1 MNAVD
6 TLLRWWPLGALDTGV
21 LAIGALFMAQA
32 LNLAWERRE
41 IARLMSED
49 ERSAGCGPT
58 ILFVLV
64 GLLWATS
71 EVGIPAVLFVGGI
84 FARWFVVK
92 VVSLADAGRIG
103 ATWDNVRDDFD
114 DDED

>member
-58 ILFVLV
+58 ILIVLV